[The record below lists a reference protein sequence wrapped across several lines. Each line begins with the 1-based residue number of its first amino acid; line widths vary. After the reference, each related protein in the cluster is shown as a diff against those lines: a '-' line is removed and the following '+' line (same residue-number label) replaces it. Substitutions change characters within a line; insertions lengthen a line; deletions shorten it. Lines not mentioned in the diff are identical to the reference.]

1 MTLEFTRNKKKEQNV
16 FTIFTIDYLSK
27 CLKKPEM
34 VQKHYKRV
42 NNIKI
47 GCALMLIGMLGT
59 NIILSS
65 EFVRTNVLAWKL
77 ESSYEN
83 WKFEDRYLLTKMGDL
98 LYFQDQKNKAEIWYR
113 RALKINPGEPR
124 TLNNL
129 AWLLTETHKED
140 QKRLKESMVLA
151 QKALEVK
158 KTAFIWDTLAEAYFE
173 NELFEETA
181 DAAQNAFESAEK
193 GMGISV
199 ETNLDYYR
207 ERLKQ
212 MAGE

>member
-1 MTLEFTRNKKKEQNV
+1 LTLEFTRNKKKEQNV

-34 VQKHYKRV
+34 VQKHHKRV

-65 EFVRTNVLAWKL
+65 EFVRTNALSWKL

-98 LYFQDQKNKAEIWYR
+98 LYFQDQKNKAEKCI
-113 RALKINPGEPR
+113 
-124 TLNNL
+124 
-129 AWLLTETHKED
+129 
-140 QKRLKESMVLA
+140 
-151 QKALEVK
+151 
-158 KTAFIWDTLAEAYFE
+158 
-173 NELFEETA
+173 
-181 DAAQNAFESAEK
+181 
-193 GMGISV
+193 V
-199 ETNLDYYR
+199 EH
-207 ERLKQ
+207 
-212 MAGE
+212 